1 MSGIEIKKIDANC
14 TLFVFT
20 NGSLTVAIRHGDIGK
35 EICDALVNST
45 NKYMNPNG
53 GVDSSIHIKMGQFYT
68 DQVVSIHKAMEENAC
83 PVGQARIF
91 IAKFDLKETDVP
103 FVINTVGPIYTEAEK
118 EHVTFMLAS
127 CYNSSLTLAN
137 IYQLTSIAFPAI
149 SCGANRFPPREAARV
164 AIESVR
170 QFSCN
175 IKDVRFVL
183 FDRPV
188 YDAFLREWTK
198 YAQQVNNETHTTNS
212 LLSMTIST
220 EPKPAGRYCVICKE
234 QRLPIDRQLLC
245 STCSELTRSEIFS
258 RFLARLRI
266 AADISY
272 NELVHECEVLK
283 PILRSYPLFYTPIK
297 TFDANIHKRDNV
309 AEYYLNDYCT
319 KNFHNS
325 KPIAVVGDGNCLYN
339 SLVRLVEAGGTT
351 TLAAG
356 TSALTPVELRARN
369 IVELILNIRVYQA
382 QYQHLSA
389 VLGKFEQY
397 ATKEMVRDSTLV
409 SAWDLLS
416 LPTVLNISITCAYP
430 CVNGE
435 KDLEFIVLNNAL
447 FIPLVKDNNTSPKS
461 AEGTEASSES
471 IEIKLLFSHSHRP
484 IINASPNNKKKWVP
498 NHFVPLLGL
507 K

>member
-1 MSGIEIKKIDANC
+1 MSGIDIKKIDDKC

-20 NGSLTVAIRHGDIGK
+20 NGSLTVAVRQGDIGN

-45 NKYMNPNG
+45 NRCMNPNG

-68 DQVVSIHKAMEENAC
+68 DQVASIHKAMEENAC
-83 PVGQARIF
+83 PVGQSRIF
-91 IAKFDLKETDVP
+91 IAKFDLKEEDVP
-103 FVINTVGPIYTEAEK
+103 FVINTVGPVYTEAEK
-118 EHVTFMLAS
+118 EHAAFMLGS

-149 SCGANRFPPREAARV
+149 SCGANHFPPREAARV

-183 FDRPV
+183 FDRLV
-188 YDAFLREWTK
+188 YKAFLREWTK

-245 STCSELTRSEIFS
+245 STCSDLTRSEIFS

-272 NELVHECEVLK
+272 NELIHECEVLK
-283 PILRSYPLFYTPIK
+283 PILRSYPLFYAPIK

-309 AEYYLNDYCT
+309 AEDYLSGYCT
-319 KNFHNS
+319 KEFHNS
-325 KPIAVVGDGNCLYN
+325 KPITIVGNGHCLYD
-339 SLVRLVEAGGTT
+339 SFVRLVEAGGT
-351 TLAAG
+351 A
-356 TSALTPVELRARN
+356 TSALTPIELRARN
-369 IVELILNIRVYQA
+369 VVELILNIRAYQA
-382 QYQHLSA
+382 QYRHLSA
-389 VLGKFEQY
+389 VLGKFEEY
-397 ATKEMVRDSTLV
+397 AIKEMVRDSTFV

-430 CVNGE
+430 SVNGE
-435 KDLEFIVLNNAL
+435 KDREFTALNNAL
-447 FIPLVKDNNTSPKS
+447 FIPLVKDNDTSHKS
-461 AEGTEASSES
+461 AEASSEL
-471 IEIKLLFSHSHRP
+471 IQIKLLFSHSHRP
-484 IINASPNNKKKWVP
+484 IVDSSSKNKTKWTP